1 MITSSGQRSFASGSW
16 LTSSLLLSILW
27 IHDGGELGLAWLLP
41 FELDESERCSEVA
54 VDDTVDDIFGQLL
67 GVLDVVV
74 ERVRV
79 LGGNAYEAA
88 V

>member
-1 MITSSGQRSFASGSW
+1 MLTSSWRRGYSSGSW
-16 LTSSLLLSILW
+16 LTSSLLLNILW
-27 IHDGGELGLAWLLP
+27 IHDGGELGLAGLLP

-54 VDDTVDDIFGQLL
+54 VDDTVDDIFGKLL
-67 GVLDVVV
+67 VVLDVVV